1 MRTWHRR
8 ITLCIDLFYVAKNVF
23 FCSTSRNINFHTI
36 QPLESE
42 SYGKLLSHL
51 QTIIDLYTARG
62 FEVQHV
68 READEESDCSLL
80 QFTQVSINMS
90 QTGNTY
96 KGLKNSWLLLDSCS
110 NVDIFKNKHL
120 LQDIFEV
127 KDQSLN
133 LQTNGGVMKSSFKGQ
148 NN

>member
-1 MRTWHRR
+1 MN
-8 ITLCIDLFYVAKNVF
+8 LFQQKDPTTCKPCDSVNPSDNNKN
-23 FCSTSRNINFHTI
+23 
-36 QPLESE
+36 
-42 SYGKLLSHL
+42 
-51 QTIIDLYTARG
+51 
-62 FEVQHV
+62 
-68 READEESDCSLL
+68 EADEESDCSLL

-90 QTGNTY
+90 QTGNRY

-133 LQTNGGVMKSSFKGQ
+133 LQTNGGVMKSSFKGLLK
-148 NN
+148 NYGEVWYNPDSMANILSLANVRKKFKI

>member
-1 MRTWHRR
+1 MEL
-8 ITLCIDLFYVAKNVF
+8 IPGLDGKTLPGVICNRCNQEGHTSPNCPVNLFQQKDPTTCKPCDSVNPSDNNKN
-23 FCSTSRNINFHTI
+23 
-36 QPLESE
+36 
-42 SYGKLLSHL
+42 
-51 QTIIDLYTARG
+51 
-62 FEVQHV
+62 
-68 READEESDCSLL
+68 EADEESDCSLL

-90 QTGNTY
+90 QTGNRY

-133 LQTNGGVMKSSFKGQ
+133 LQTNGGVMKSEKHYPE
-148 NN
+148 